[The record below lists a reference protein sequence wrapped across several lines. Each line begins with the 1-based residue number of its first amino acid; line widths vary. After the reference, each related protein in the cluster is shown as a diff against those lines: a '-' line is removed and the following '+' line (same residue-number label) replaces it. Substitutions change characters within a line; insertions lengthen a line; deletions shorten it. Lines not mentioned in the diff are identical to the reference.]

1 MANEN
6 GWGDGSSNNAIGW
19 GQGANNAT
27 GWGSSQ
33 ATSWSGL
40 TNVVGTSSSDVDAD
54 AQAFITAATITDA
67 TQQSAINTLVT
78 GLKTDGI
85 WTKMKAIY
93 PFVGG
98 TATSHKFNLKDP
110 RDLNAAFRLTFSG
123 GWTHGANGATPNGTN
138 GFADTKFNPTTQALS
153 TSSQHLSYYSRTN
166 INENAVEIG
175 ALSSSNN
182 NFLGIYVSSTLG
194 TRSSLASSARYN
206 NTGVLIDTR
215 GFFIASRINTTS
227 VKVFANNTIQG
238 TQSISSTGNDN
249 FNMYLGTYGIVSGQT
264 LWSSKQVALA
274 SIGDGLTDT
283 EASNFYTRVQ
293 AFQTTLNRQV

>member
-40 TNVVGTSSSDVDAD
+40 TNVVGTSSSDRDAD
-54 AQAFITAATITDA
+54 AQAFITAAAITDA
-67 TQQSAINTLVT
+67 TQQSAIDTLVT

-98 TATSHKFNLKDP
+98 TATSHKYNLKDP

-123 GWTHGANGATPNGTN
+123 GWTHSINGATPNGINT
-138 GFADTKFNPTTQALS
+138 FADTFYNPSVSGVLN
-153 TSSQHLSYYSRTN
+153 SSHLSYYSRTN
-166 INENAVEIG
+166 ANGTEVEIG
-175 ALSSSNN
+175 VEQAVSNYQLLEIRTANLTYFLINQISLPSVADTNSLGYYIGNRQASNDSDGWKNGVKILNGTAVSNAL
-182 NFLGIYVSSTLG
+182 
-194 TRSSLASSARYN
+194 
-206 NTGVLIDTR
+206 
-215 GFFIASRINTTS
+215 
-227 VKVFANNTIQG
+227 ANQNI
-238 TQSISSTGNDN
+238 
-249 FNMYLGTYGIVSGQT
+249 YLGALNKVGVSLYFST
-264 LWSSKQVALA
+264 KQCAFS

-283 EASNFYTRVQ
+283 DATNLYTRVQ
-293 AFQTTLNRQV
+293 AFQTSLSRQV